1 MEIFIGKSKSERILW
16 VLEIN
21 QSFRSVF
28 DLRFLYMNPKIRVYW
43 NIYEW
48 IEICGNSVDIDKEV
62 ISWNLLGNDWIFFQ
76 LSNSWQ
82 DNLKIPEQQWLAK
95 LW

>member
-1 MEIFIGKSKSERILW
+1 
-16 VLEIN
+16 
-21 QSFRSVF
+21 
-28 DLRFLYMNPKIRVYW
+28 MNPKIRVYW

-48 IEICGNSVDIDKEV
+48 IEICGNSVDIVKEA